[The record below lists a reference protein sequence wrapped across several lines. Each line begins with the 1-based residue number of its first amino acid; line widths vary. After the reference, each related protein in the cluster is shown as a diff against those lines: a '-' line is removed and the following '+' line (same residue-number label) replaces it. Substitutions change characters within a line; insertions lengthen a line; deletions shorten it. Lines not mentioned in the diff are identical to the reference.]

1 MKIDILTIFP
11 DFFRGPLDYGIVRRA
26 RETGLVEINIHDLRA
41 FTKDKHRTVDDRP
54 FGGGEGMVLKPEPIF
69 ECLESFGDVAS
80 REVRLSAGAKQSV
93 ILLSAQGRRLDQT
106 LAAELSA
113 LDRIVLICG
122 RYEGVDE
129 RISEH
134 LADRE
139 LSIGDYVLSGGELG
153 AAVIVETV
161 TRLIPGAVGNQA
173 STRQESFTDVRSE
186 DARTESFTVGA
197 QLAGDGPSSTCVS
210 GGLLDYPHYTRPAD
224 FRGMAVPEV
233 LVNGNHDQIRSW
245 RRKTALAK
253 TLRNRPDLLERVALT
268 AVDKE
273 LLAQIKLDQIK
284 LVQGTTDGDGASPV
298 STKDLSAKDHGKS

>member
-26 RETGLVEINIHDLRA
+26 RETGLVEINIHDLRV

-69 ECLESFGDVAS
+69 ECLESFGDLAS
-80 REVRLSAGAKQSV
+80 RELRLSPGAKQSV
-93 ILLSAQGRRLDQT
+93 ILLSAQGRRLDQS
-106 LAAELSA
+106 LAAELAA
-113 LDRIVLICG
+113 LGRIVLICG

-139 LSIGDYVLSGGELG
+139 VSIGDYVLSGGELG
-153 AAVIVETV
+153 AAVIVDTV
-161 TRLIPGAVGNQA
+161 TRLIPGAVGNQN
-173 STRQESFTDVRSE
+173 STRQESFT
-186 DARTESFTVGA
+186 ESVTG
-197 QLAGDGPSSTCVS
+197 LAELTGDGPSSTCVS

-233 LVNGNHDQIRSW
+233 LMNGNHDQIRSW

-268 AVDKE
+268 AEDKE
-273 LLAQIKLDQIK
+273 LLAQIMLAQSADKIDE
-284 LVQGTTDGDGASPV
+284 
-298 STKDLSAKDHGKS
+298 TKTNQEN

>member
-26 RETGLVEINIHDLRA
+26 RETGLVEISIHDLRA

-80 REVRLSAGAKQSV
+80 REVRLNAGAKQSV
-93 ILLSAQGRRLDQT
+93 ILLSAQGRRLDQA
-106 LAAELSA
+106 LAAELSV

-129 RISEH
+129 RISDH

-139 LSIGDYVLSGGELG
+139 VSIGDYVLSGGELG
-153 AAVIVETV
+153 AAVILDTI
-161 TRLIPGAVGNQA
+161 TRLIPGAVGNQN
-173 STRQESFTDVRSE
+173 STRQESFTE
-186 DARTESFTVGA
+186 HAELT
-197 QLAGDGPSSTCVS
+197 GDGPSSTCVS

-224 FRGMAVPEV
+224 FRGMTVPEV

-245 RRKTALAK
+245 RRRTALEK
-253 TLRNRPDLLERVALT
+253 TSRNRPDLLERVALT
-268 AVDKE
+268 AEDKE
-273 LLAQIKLDQIK
+273 LLAQIKLAETGQAPSLQKIND
-284 LVQGTTDGDGASPV
+284 
-298 STKDLSAKDHGKS
+298 KS